1 MKKYILLAVFALTV
15 LAAANAQTTI
25 NSDYQYEQQIID
37 SEAQELAEQQAY
49 KDSVTAVLDYQYATQ
64 KITLMADAVVSLD
77 TLKYRPIVIAD
88 ENNVF
93 YATIGQYAVAFQQFQ
108 GRMWN
113 KQREEVRLN
122 LIKGMPPEISFR
134 NVKTDVAVD
143 PTTIK

>member
-1 MKKYILLAVFALTV
+1 MKKYILLAVFALV
-15 LAAANAQTTI
+15 ALASAQGQTT
-25 NSDYQYEQQIID
+25 EQDSIQLAID
-37 SEAQELAEQQAY
+37 AEQQAY
-49 KDSVTAVLDYQYATQ
+49 KDSVTAALDYQYATQ

-122 LIKGMPPEISFR
+122 LLKGLPPEISFR

-143 PTTIK
+143 PATIK

>member
-1 MKKYILLAVFALTV
+1 MKKNILLAVFALVAIAAAHAQTNEQDSIQ
-15 LAAANAQTTI
+15 LAA
-25 NSDYQYEQQIID
+25 E
-37 SEAQELAEQQAY
+37 AEQQAY
-49 KDSVTAVLDYQYATQ
+49 KDSMAAALDYQYATQ

-88 ENNVF
+88 DNNVF

-122 LIKGMPPEISFR
+122 LIKGLPPEISFR

-143 PTTIK
+143 PATIK

>member
-1 MKKYILLAVFALTV
+1 MKKYILLAVLALV
-15 LAAANAQTTI
+15 ALASAAQTTEG
-25 NSDYQYEQQIID
+25 DHLVTVLED
-37 SEAQELAEQQAY
+37 SILQVEAERQAY
-49 KDSVTAVLDYQYATQ
+49 KDSITAALDYQYATQ

-88 ENNVF
+88 ENNVY
-93 YATIGQYAVAFQQFQ
+93 YATIGQYAVAFQQLQ

-122 LIKGMPPEISFR
+122 LLKGLPPEISFR

-143 PTTIK
+143 PATIK